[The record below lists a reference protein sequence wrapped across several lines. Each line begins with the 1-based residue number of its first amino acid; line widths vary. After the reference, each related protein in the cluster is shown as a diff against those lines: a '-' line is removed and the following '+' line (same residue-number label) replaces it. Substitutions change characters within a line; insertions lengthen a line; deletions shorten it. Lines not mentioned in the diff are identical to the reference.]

1 MLKTSK
7 SLGSKLAK
15 TGVVACVYAVATMLI
30 APLSYGSIQLRFSEA
45 LTILPLFMPES
56 VIGLFIGCLIAN
68 LLGNGLIDVIFG
80 SLATLVAAVLT
91 YLVGKFIKNEVAKV
105 ALGGFFPVI
114 INAIVIPF
122 TYLLITELPSL
133 YFLNFLTVFVGQFI
147 AVYLFGTLLYLAIKK
162 HLKNAASK

>member
-1 MLKTSK
+1 MLKKSK

-15 TGVVACVYAVATMLI
+15 TGVIACVYAASTMLI

-68 LLGNGLIDVIFG
+68 LLGNGLVDVIFG

-91 YLVGKFIKNEVAKV
+91 YLVGKFMKNEVAKV

-162 HLKNAASK
+162 HLKNAAPK